1 MEFKDFKL
9 DENGLLPVIVQ
20 NYKTKKVLMLGYMNE
35 QAYNDTLKTGKVNFY
50 SRSRKTQWL
59 KGESS
64 KNYLNVVSI
73 VSDCDNDTLLVN
85 ANPDG
90 PTCHTG
96 SESCFFKD
104 IVKADR
110 DESAEILF
118 TIQDTIN
125 ERKEGIKNL
134 EKMPT
139 KYEGSYTQ
147 YLLIEGIDKICK
159 KIGEESAE
167 TIVAAKNNNKEEI
180 IGEASDLIYHLL
192 VLLND
197 RDVNIEDI
205 FAKLNSRHK

>member
-1 MEFKDFKL
+1 
-9 DENGLLPVIVQ
+9 
-20 NYKTKKVLMLGYMNE
+20 ML
-35 QAYNDTLKTGKVNFY
+35 
-50 SRSRKTQWL
+50 
-59 KGESS
+59 
-64 KNYLNVVSI
+64 I
-73 VSDCDNDTLLVN
+73 N

-96 SESCFFKD
+96 SESCFFND
-104 IVKADR
+104 IVKADK

-197 RDVNIEDI
+197 REVKIEDI
-205 FAKLNSRHK
+205 FNKLNSRHK

>member
-1 MEFKDFKL
+1 
-9 DENGLLPVIVQ
+9 
-20 NYKTKKVLMLGYMNE
+20 
-35 QAYNDTLKTGKVNFY
+35 
-50 SRSRKTQWL
+50 
-59 KGESS
+59 
-64 KNYLNVVSI
+64 
-73 VSDCDNDTLLVN
+73 
-85 ANPDG
+85 
-90 PTCHTG
+90 
-96 SESCFFKD
+96 
-104 IVKADR
+104 
-110 DESAEILF
+110 
-118 TIQDTIN
+118 
-125 ERKEGIKNL
+125 
-134 EKMPT
+134 MPT

>member
-1 MEFKDFKL
+1 MNFKDFKL
-9 DENGLLPVIVQ
+9 NSDGLLPVIVQ
-20 NYKTKKVLMLGYMNE
+20 NHKTKKVLMLGYMNE
-35 QAYNDTLKTGKVNFY
+35 EAFNETLSSGKVNFY

-64 KNYLNVVSI
+64 KNFLNVISI
-73 VSDCDNDTLLVN
+73 QVDCDKDTLLIN
-85 ANPDG
+85 ASPDG

-96 SESCFFKD
+96 NESCFFND
-104 IVKADR
+104 IVKEEK

-118 TIQDTIN
+118 KLQDVISKRKDGIQ
-125 ERKEGIKNL
+125 KL

-167 TIVAAKNNNKEEI
+167 TIIAAKNNDKNEI

-197 RDVNIEDI
+197 RGVNIEDI
-205 FAKLNSRHK
+205 FNKLNERHS

>member
-9 DENGLLPVIVQ
+9 DESGLLPVIVQ

-73 VSDCDNDTLLVN
+73 AIDCDNDTLLVN